1 MEKSSQIHGVYH
13 EKYIKIMALLSKK
26 TSKMM
31 GLTVYY
37 GFLSKMYQTYIQ
49 YIMALYGFAVKN
61 ADVYYPKWCLT

>member
-1 MEKSSQIHGVYH
+1 MEKSSKIHRAYH
-13 EKYIKIMALLSKK
+13 EKYIKIMDLLSKIS
-26 TSKMM
+26 SKMM

-49 YIMALYGFAVKN
+49 NIMAWYGFAVKN

>member
-1 MEKSSQIHGVYH
+1 
-13 EKYIKIMALLSKK
+13 
-26 TSKMM
+26 MM

-49 YIMALYGFAVKN
+49 NIMAWYGFAVKN